1 VTTSVV
7 RGRLTAKM
15 TGTWQ
20 ERGCFCQQPG
30 ACVCCSST
38 RRPFGKGA
46 LTYHAGQVLI
56 YVACGPSCPGPRGG
70 DECREE
76 EREEDDRQTE
86 LGELKRLLGEGVVEH
101 ERESQ
106 QQRVGERQ
114 SGRKVGG
121 RCPVQPALFPA
132 GQARAAQQ
140 PGELYSSRRPRASYR
155 RQIRERGER
164 SMGS

>member
-86 LGELKRLLGEGVVEH
+86 LGELERLLGEGVVEH

-106 QQRVGERQ
+106 QQRVVGKE
-114 SGRKVGG
+114 GRRALPRSACPFPCRPGPG
-121 RCPVQPALFPA
+121 RAAAGRALFFPSA
-132 GQARAAQQ
+132 
-140 PGELYSSRRPRASYR
+140 PSELPPPN
-155 RQIRERGER
+155 QRER
-164 SMGS
+164 